1 MSDSMVLTMKL
12 AIPKFVKQYSIERKY
27 YKKYFYKIVLK
38 IDESKLKP
46 GVPRIYHTW
55 GFSAMY
61 TLRQELIKEI
71 ADLPIQDADCKIR
84 SESRLVSV
92 FTNDTKFI
100 ELLFKDLGHRIHE
113 YHRPVSEE
121 HKEVVDQNRRI
132 RVRKRLFENQFKYKV
147 YFSQD
152 WKHRTDRYSD
162 VKDWLYGLEDA
173 DGTRW
178 EVNKTLRQ
186 YFNNI
191 PGYKGYT
198 AAIYL
203 NDPEDL
209 MMCQIRFNNE
219 IEYIEEA
226 VLISSL

>member
-1 MSDSMVLTMKL
+1 MKL
-12 AIPKFVKQYSIERKY
+12 VIPKFVKQFSIERKY

-38 IDESKLKP
+38 VDDNVVKTS
-46 GVPRIYHTW
+46 VPKMYHAF
-55 GFSAMY
+55 GFSALY
-61 TLRQELIKEI
+61 AARQNLVKEI
-71 ADLPIQDADCKIR
+71 AALPIQDADCKIR
-84 SESRLVSV
+84 SESRWVSV

-100 ELLFKDLGHRIHE
+100 ELLFKDLGHRITE
-113 YHRPVSEE
+113 YHSPVSEV
-121 HKEVVDQNRRI
+121 HKEIVDQNRRI
-132 RVRKRLFENQFKYKV
+132 RVKKRLFENEFKYKV

-152 WKHRTDRYSD
+152 WKYRENKYID
-162 VKDWLYGLEDA
+162 VKNWLVGLKNS
-173 DGTRW
+173 DGARW
-178 EVNKTLRQ
+178 AVNKTLQQ

-209 MMCQIRFNNE
+209 MMCQIRFSNE
-219 IEYIEEA
+219 IYYIEEA

>member
-1 MSDSMVLTMKL
+1 MALTMNL
-12 AIPKFVKQYSIERKY
+12 SIPKFVKQFSIERKY

-38 IDESKLKP
+38 IDESKIKP
-46 GVPRIYHTW
+46 GVPRIYHPW

-61 TLRQELIKEI
+61 AARQELLKEV
-71 ADLPIQDADCKIR
+71 ANLPIQDADCKIR
-84 SESRLVSV
+84 SESRWISV

-100 ELLFKDLGHRIHE
+100 ELIFKELGHRIYE
-113 YHRPVSEE
+113 YHRPVSDN
-121 HKEVVDQNRRI
+121 HKEVVDENRRI

-152 WKHRTDRYSD
+152 WKFRADRYSE
-162 VKDWLYGLEDA
+162 VKLWLDGLEDA
-173 DGTRW
+173 DRTRW
-178 EVNKTLRQ
+178 AVNKTLRQ
-186 YFNNI
+186 FFNST

-198 AAIYL
+198 AAVYL
-203 NDPEDL
+203 NDAEDL
-209 MMCQIRFNNE
+209 MMCQMRFHNE

>member
-1 MSDSMVLTMKL
+1 MKL
-12 AIPKFVKQYSIERKY
+12 VIPEFVKQFSIERKY

-38 IDESKLKP
+38 VDDNVVKNS
-46 GVPRIYHTW
+46 VPKMYHAF
-55 GFSAMY
+55 GFSALY
-61 TLRQELIKEI
+61 AARQNLVKDI
-71 ADLPIQDADCKIR
+71 AALPIQDADCKIR
-84 SESRLVSV
+84 SESRWVSV
-92 FTNDTKFI
+92 FTNDTALI
-100 ELLFKDLGHRIHE
+100 ELLFQELSHRITE

-132 RVRKRLFENQFKYKV
+132 RVRKRLFENEFKYKV

-152 WKHRTDRYSD
+152 WKYRENKYID
-162 VKDWLYGLEDA
+162 VKNWLAGLENSE
-173 DGTRW
+173 GTRW
-178 EVNKTLRQ
+178 AVNKTLQ
-186 YFNNI
+186 QHFGNM

-198 AAIYL
+198 AAVYL

-219 IEYIEEA
+219 IYYIEEA

>member
-1 MSDSMVLTMKL
+1 MALIMNLS
-12 AIPKFVKQYSIERKY
+12 IPKTVKQYSIERKY
-27 YKKYFYKIVLK
+27 YKKYFYKIVLR

-46 GVPRIYHTW
+46 GVPRIYHPF
-55 GFSAMY
+55 GFTAMY
-61 TLRQELIKEI
+61 TARQELIKEV
-71 ADLPIQDADCKIR
+71 AALPIQDADCKIR
-84 SESRLVSV
+84 SENRLVSV
-92 FTNDTKFI
+92 FTNDVKFI
-100 ELLFKDLGHRIHE
+100 ELLFRDLSHRIIE
-113 YHRPVSEE
+113 YHRPVSDN

-132 RVRKRLFENQFKYKV
+132 RVRQRLFENQFRYKV

-152 WKHRTDRYSD
+152 WKHRTDKYSE
-162 VKDWLYGLEDA
+162 VKLWLDGIENTH
-173 DGTRW
+173 GTRYA
-178 EVNKTLRQ
+178 VNKTLRQ

-203 NDPEDL
+203 NDAEDL
-209 MMCQIRFNNE
+209 MMCQMRFHSE

>member
-1 MSDSMVLTMKL
+1 MSLL
-12 AIPKFVKQYSIERKY
+12 IPKHIKQFSIERKY

-38 IDESKLKP
+38 VDESKLKP
-46 GVPRIYHTW
+46 GVPRIYHPF
-55 GFSAMY
+55 GFSALY
-61 TLRQELIKEI
+61 AARQDLIKEI

-84 SESRLVSV
+84 SESRCVSV
-92 FTNDTKFI
+92 FTNDVKFI
-100 ELLFKDLGHRIHE
+100 ELLFKNLNHRITE

-132 RVRKRLFENQFKYKV
+132 RVRQRLFENQFKYKV

-152 WKHRTDRYSD
+152 WRLRNDKYSD
-162 VKDWLYGLEDA
+162 VKLWISGLENTNE
-173 DGTRW
+173 TRW
-178 EVNKTLRQ
+178 AVNKTLEQ
-186 YFNNI
+186 YFNGT

-198 AAIYL
+198 AAVYL

-209 MMCQIRFNNE
+209 MMCQMRFHNE

>member
-1 MSDSMVLTMKL
+1 MVLIMNL
-12 AIPKFVKQYSIERKY
+12 SIPKSVKQYSIERKY

-46 GVPRIYHTW
+46 GVPRIYHPF
-55 GFSAMY
+55 GFTAMY
-61 TLRQELIKEI
+61 TARQELIKEI
-71 ADLPIQDADCKIR
+71 AALPITDADCKIR
-84 SESRLVSV
+84 SENRCVSV
-92 FTNDTKFI
+92 FTNDVKFI
-100 ELLFKDLGHRIHE
+100 ELLFKDLSHRIIE

-132 RVRKRLFENQFKYKV
+132 RVRKRLFENEFKYKV

-152 WKHRTDRYSD
+152 WRLRNDKYSD
-162 VKDWLYGLEDA
+162 IKLWLDGLENTNY
-173 DGTRW
+173 TRW
-178 EVNKTLRQ
+178 AVNKTLRQ
-186 YFNNI
+186 YFNGI

-198 AAIYL
+198 AAVYL

-209 MMCQIRFNNE
+209 MMCQVRFHNE

>member
-1 MSDSMVLTMKL
+1 MALIMNLS
-12 AIPKFVKQYSIERKY
+12 IPKYVKQYSIERKY

-46 GVPRIYHTW
+46 GVPRIYHPF
-55 GFSAMY
+55 GFTAMY
-61 TLRQELIKEI
+61 SARQELIKEV
-71 ADLPIQDADCKIR
+71 AALPIQDADCKIR

-92 FTNDTKFI
+92 FTNDTAFI
-100 ELLFKDLGHRIHE
+100 ELLFKDLKHRIIE
-113 YHRPVSEE
+113 YHSPVSDN

-132 RVRKRLFENQFKYKV
+132 RVRKRLFENAFRYKV

-152 WKHRTDRYSD
+152 WKYRADKYSE
-162 VKDWLYGLEDA
+162 VKLWLDGLEDI
-173 DGTRW
+173 DGSRW
-178 EVNKTLRQ
+178 AVNKTLRQ
-186 YFNNI
+186 YFNI
-191 PGYKGYT
+191 TPGYKGYT

-209 MMCQIRFNNE
+209 MMCQMRFHNE
-219 IEYIEEA
+219 IQYIEEA

>member
-1 MSDSMVLTMKL
+1 MNLS
-12 AIPKFVKQYSIERKY
+12 IPKTVKQYSIERKY
-27 YKKYFYKIVLK
+27 YKKYFYKIVLR

-46 GVPRIYHTW
+46 GVPRIYHPF
-55 GFSAMY
+55 GFTAMY
-61 TLRQELIKEI
+61 TARQELIKEI
-71 ADLPIQDADCKIR
+71 AALPIQDADCKIR
-84 SESRLVSV
+84 SENRLVSV
-92 FTNDTKFI
+92 FTNDVKFI
-100 ELLFKDLGHRIHE
+100 ELLFRDLSHRIIE
-113 YHRPVSEE
+113 YHRPVSDN

-132 RVRKRLFENQFKYKV
+132 RVRQRLFENQFRYKV

-152 WKHRTDRYSD
+152 WKHRTDKYSE
-162 VKDWLYGLEDA
+162 VKLWLDGIENTH
-173 DGTRW
+173 GTRYA
-178 EVNKTLRQ
+178 VNKTLRQ

-203 NDPEDL
+203 NDAEDL
-209 MMCQIRFNNE
+209 MMCQMRFHSE

>member
-1 MSDSMVLTMKL
+1 MALIMNLS
-12 AIPKFVKQYSIERKY
+12 IPKTVKQYSIERKY
-27 YKKYFYKIVLK
+27 YKKYFYKIVLR

-46 GVPRIYHTW
+46 GVPRIYHPF
-55 GFSAMY
+55 GFTAMY
-61 TLRQELIKEI
+61 TARQELIKEI
-71 ADLPIQDADCKIR
+71 AALPIQDADCKIR
-84 SESRLVSV
+84 SENRLVSV
-92 FTNDTKFI
+92 FTNDVKFI
-100 ELLFKDLGHRIHE
+100 ELLFRDLSHRIIE
-113 YHRPVSEE
+113 YHRPVSDN

-132 RVRKRLFENQFKYKV
+132 RVRQRLFENQFRYKV

-152 WKHRTDRYSD
+152 WKHRTDKYSE
-162 VKDWLYGLEDA
+162 VKLWLDGIENTH
-173 DGTRW
+173 GTRYA
-178 EVNKTLRQ
+178 VNKTLRQ

-203 NDPEDL
+203 NDAEDL
-209 MMCQIRFNNE
+209 MMCQMRFHSE

>member
-1 MSDSMVLTMKL
+1 MIMNLS
-12 AIPKFVKQYSIERKY
+12 IPKFVKQFSIERKY

-38 IDESKLKP
+38 IDDNVVKTN
-46 GVPRIYHTW
+46 VPRIYHPW
-55 GFSAMY
+55 GFTAMY
-61 TLRQELIKEI
+61 TARQELIKEI
-71 ADLPIQDADCKIR
+71 AALPITDADCKIR
-84 SESRLVSV
+84 SESRCVSV
-92 FTNDTKFI
+92 FTNDVKFI
-100 ELLFKDLGHRIHE
+100 ELLFKDLSHRIVE

-132 RVRKRLFENQFKYKV
+132 RVRKRLFENEFKYKV

-152 WKHRTDRYSD
+152 WKHRTDRYSE
-162 VKDWLYGLEDA
+162 VKLWLDGLEDI
-173 DGTRW
+173 DGSRW
-178 EVNKTLRQ
+178 AVNKTLHQ
-186 YFNNI
+186 YFNGI

-209 MMCQIRFNNE
+209 MMCQMRFHNE
-219 IEYIEEA
+219 IQYIEEA

>member
-1 MSDSMVLTMKL
+1 MIMNLS
-12 AIPKFVKQYSIERKY
+12 IPKFVKQFSIERKY

-38 IDESKLKP
+38 IDENKLKP
-46 GVPRIYHTW
+46 GVPRIYHPW
-55 GFSAMY
+55 GFTAMY

-71 ADLPIQDADCKIR
+71 ANLPIQDADCKIR

-92 FTNDTKFI
+92 FTNDTAFI
-100 ELLFKDLGHRIHE
+100 EMLFDKLSLRITE

-121 HKEVVDQNRRI
+121 HKEVVDENRRI
-132 RVRKRLFENQFKYKV
+132 RVRKRLFENEFKYKV

-152 WKHRTDRYSD
+152 WKYRTDKYSD
-162 VKDWLYGLEDA
+162 VKLWLSGLEDV
-173 DGTRW
+173 DGKRW
-178 EVNKTLRQ
+178 AVNKTLRQ

-209 MMCQIRFNNE
+209 MMCQIKFNNE

>member
-1 MSDSMVLTMKL
+1 MNLS
-12 AIPKFVKQYSIERKY
+12 IPKYIKQFSIERKY

-46 GVPRIYHTW
+46 GVPRIYHPW
-55 GFSAMY
+55 GFTAMY
-61 TLRQELIKEI
+61 TARQELIKEI
-71 ADLPIQDADCKIR
+71 ENLPIQDPDCKIR
-84 SESRLVSV
+84 SESRCVSV
-92 FTNDTKFI
+92 FTNDISFI
-100 ELLFKDLGHRIHE
+100 ELLFQNLSHRITE
-113 YHRPVSEE
+113 YHRPVSEN
-121 HKEVVDQNRRI
+121 HKDIVDENRRI
-132 RVRKRLFENQFKYKV
+132 RVRKRLFENEFKYKV
-147 YFSQD
+147 YFSQE
-152 WKHRTDRYSD
+152 WKFRSDAYSD
-162 VKDWLYGLEDA
+162 VKNWLTGLEDA

-178 EVNKTLRQ
+178 AVNKTLRQ

-209 MMCQIRFNNE
+209 MMCQIKFNNE

>member
-1 MSDSMVLTMKL
+1 MNLS
-12 AIPKFVKQYSIERKY
+12 IPKFVKQFSIERKY

-38 IDESKLKP
+38 VDDNVVKTS
-46 GVPRIYHTW
+46 VPRMYHPF
-55 GFSAMY
+55 GFSALY
-61 TLRQELIKEI
+61 TARQNLVKDI
-71 ADLPIQDADCKIR
+71 AALPIQDADCKIR
-84 SESRLVSV
+84 SESRWVSV
-92 FTNDTKFI
+92 FTNDTVLI
-100 ELLFKDLGHRIHE
+100 ELLFQELSHRITE

-152 WKHRTDRYSD
+152 WKYRTDKYSD
-162 VKDWLYGLEDA
+162 VKNWLYCLEDA
-173 DGTRW
+173 DNTRW
-178 EVNKTLRQ
+178 AVNKTLRQ

-209 MMCQIRFNNE
+209 MMCQIRFTNE
-219 IEYIEEA
+219 IYYIEEA